1 MRYVL
6 LGFVAAT
13 LSCNQADSSS
23 MKQRSALRQ
32 SKPQLVPARFA
43 PDSWRHFLQH
53 LPLKNG
59 PIVDYKGR
67 IIPDQA
73 KHVAIV
79 DFDIGE
85 GDLQQCADALIRL
98 RAEYLFAQKAYNKI
112 GFHFSSGHYYSWN
125 DYCRGLRPVVRGS
138 QLRFT
143 TVSSCP
149 QTYGSLRKYLN
160 IVFSYAG
167 TASLYKELK
176 PCNSFAVGTVIITP
190 GYPGHCSIIIDE
202 ARNDKGEKI
211 FKLAESFMPA
221 QSIYILQNPYE
232 SEAGGWYRL
241 KKTNT
246 IHTASYTFR
255 QYALRTFE

>member
-1 MRYVL
+1 MRIVPFGLVL
-6 LGFVAAT
+6 AAF
-13 LSCNQADSSS
+13 SCNQANPSLIKRHAALQQP
-23 MKQRSALRQ
+23 KQ
-32 SKPQLVPARFA
+32 QLVPVRFA

-98 RAEYLFAQKAYNKI
+98 RAEYLFARKAYDKI
-112 GFHFSSGHYYSWN
+112 GFHFSSGHYYSWK

-143 TVSSCP
+143 TVSPCQ
-149 QTYGSLRKYLN
+149 QTYGFLRKYLN

-167 TASLYKELK
+167 TASLYSELK
-176 PCNSFAVGTVIITP
+176 PCDSFAVGTVIITP

-202 ARNDKGEKI
+202 ARKGTGEKV
-211 FKLAESFMPA
+211 FRLVESFIPA
-221 QSIYILQNPYE
+221 QSIYVLHNPYE
-232 SEAGGWYRL
+232 SDGGGWYRL
-241 KKTNT
+241 KKNKV

-255 QYALRTFE
+255 NYALRTFE